1 MITVPARRVKQFG
14 VEFYQAGL
22 SAKDIDRLVK
32 FEVLGY
38 SGGPRDETPKKNRSG
53 VRSRVNWDMLEK
65 RIAESE
71 TAYQRPVIRRKID
84 ELVTYYKECKD
95 AGTLPA
101 IPGAVIITSEKR
113 FTFTPV
119 AGHHDLGLLQIPEE
133 HGVLRVLDGQHRLLA
148 LHALSQGGETIS
160 IEVPAVLF
168 DSLDARQIVE
178 LFVTINAKHTR
189 LNPSHI
195 ISLAGRKLYP
205 DPNQALAHDVIRS
218 LNEDETSPLHGE
230 IKMLGTG
237 RGRVSQAPLAEE
249 IVDFLE
255 TVEKLGSPPMKRL
268 VLAVLVLGCAAT
280 VALAQGGAPRT
291 PLPARVTAKL
301 GMLNVPALSPLWL
314 LPEYAAAYNIQIE
327 TVMFQRFAD
336 GRTALASGDLDITAF
351 GPQDITLAVAQGAR
365 SLVGVAGVGS
375 GNDCL
380 LVRRGEDIRD
390 WKELGTRK
398 IGIGAGSIS
407 WLKFAAS
414 VQEHGVDYGKLRITN
429 IVGGGANYLKALQG
443 KEIDLAVVW
452 QPFCAQGLVDGY
464 AQYPTLDH
472 NRSKAVG
479 GLIAVLAVNRDFME
493 KHPDA
498 VQRLVVAYLDV
509 LKFAQANPQRWSMIY
524 AEKAGLPEPVAAES
538 IRITRL
544 DATLRIR
551 LGELEHVQVR

>member
-1 MITVPARRVKQFG
+1 MSPVPARRVKQFG

-53 VRSRVNWDMLEK
+53 ARSRVNWDMLEK
-65 RIAESE
+65 RRAEGE
-71 TAYQRPVIRRKID
+71 TAYQRPVIRGKFD

-101 IPGAVIITSEKR
+101 IPGGAIITSEKR

-119 AGHHDLGLLQIPEE
+119 AGHHALGLLQIPEE
-133 HGVLRVLDGQHRLLA
+133 QGVLRVLDGQHRLLA
-148 LHALSQGGETIS
+148 LHALSQAGETVS

-255 TVEKLGSPPMKRL
+255 TVEK
-268 VLAVLVLGCAAT
+268 V
-280 VALAQGGAPRT
+280 GGA
-291 PLPARVTAKL
+291 ARIQELRHGAKRFF
-301 GMLNVPALSPLWL
+301 LNYIKAMAGVFPSAWAGRKYSIKTGSALRAFVRVAPDIMARARELRRDPFDL
-314 LPEYAAAYNIQIE
+314 HAIRE
-327 TVMFQRFAD
+327 TIKPWGERLRDRRFETE
-336 GRTALASGDLDITAF
+336 GGWEEKLARG
-351 GPQDITLAVAQGAR
+351 GPGA
-365 SLVGVAGVGS
+365 VAGVARP
-375 GNDCL
+375 
-380 LVRRGEDIRD
+380 VR
-390 WKELGTRK
+390 
-398 IGIGAGSIS
+398 GAA
-407 WLKFAAS
+407 W
-414 VQEHGVDYGKLRITN
+414 
-429 IVGGGANYLKALQG
+429 
-443 KEIDLAVVW
+443 
-452 QPFCAQGLVDGY
+452 
-464 AQYPTLDH
+464 
-472 NRSKAVG
+472 
-479 GLIAVLAVNRDFME
+479 
-493 KHPDA
+493 
-498 VQRLVVAYLDV
+498 
-509 LKFAQANPQRWSMIY
+509 
-524 AEKAGLPEPVAAES
+524 
-538 IRITRL
+538 L
-544 DATLRIR
+544 DATPPPPPRIAPPR
-551 LGELEHVQVR
+551 SPPHPPRHP